1 MSHFCKRA
9 GSRSVAIFS
18 SSAGAL
24 KKKKKKEEEKR
35 KKEKKERKERE
46 RKEKKRF
53 RIEISNYLV
62 NTERRNTNLKPYA
75 PLFKTWCGFRF
86 DES

>member
-1 MSHFCKRA
+1 VLVEQKQRKKEKKKR
-9 GSRSVAIFS
+9 R
-18 SSAGAL
+18 
-24 KKKKKKEEEKR
+24 KKKKEEER
-35 KKEKKERKERE
+35 KKRE

-62 NTERRNTNLKPYA
+62 NTEHRNTNLKPYA

>member
-1 MSHFCKRA
+1 VLVEQKQRKKEKKKR
-9 GSRSVAIFS
+9 R
-18 SSAGAL
+18 
-24 KKKKKKEEEKR
+24 KKKKEEER
-35 KKEKKERKERE
+35 KKRE

-62 NTERRNTNLKPYA
+62 NTEHRTQNTNLKPYA